1 MLRVIVHAGFSNT
14 PRGMLGPCW
23 HLPAHS
29 VSHPHRRHF
38 TRGTDVHQHG
48 VLSPPLPFLGPDT
61 ESLLK
66 WHNPRLPSEIGEVLD
81 SQEQALVLFWWPML
95 CDIRGRVCTCTAVP
109 TQDAMGP
116 SIRANHQCVS
126 VLHGDGTCLFAS
138 HVSSVCRLVNIHS
151 SLFLLAFPCSHL
163 VSSV

>member
-1 MLRVIVHAGFSNT
+1 MLRVIIHAGFSNT

-38 TRGTDVHQHG
+38 TKGTDVHQHG

-66 WHNPRLPSEIGEVLD
+66 WHKPRFRLRLGKCWIPRNRHWFCFGGPCCVTSGEGSVPAQPCPRKMLRAHPFVPITSASQCCTEMERVFSLP
-81 SQEQALVLFWWPML
+81 
-95 CDIRGRVCTCTAVP
+95 T
-109 TQDAMGP
+109 
-116 SIRANHQCVS
+116 
-126 VLHGDGTCLFAS
+126 
-138 HVSSVCRLVNIHS
+138 
-151 SLFLLAFPCSHL
+151 FPL
-163 VSSV
+163 